1 MFDYFSGLFT
11 ASDTNW
17 ERIISGVQRKI
28 TDDMNQTLLARIDK
42 DEVKEALFQM
52 HPDKAPGPDGFNPG
66 FYQKY
71 WDIVGSDVYQDVLNF
86 MEKGDFGT
94 QLKETNIVLIPKTS
108 APQFMSDLRPIALCN
123 VVYKIVSKVL
133 ANRLK
138 NVLHHVISEAQSAFI
153 PGRLI
158 TDNILVSFEVMHYM
172 KRKRAGKEAF
182 MAIKLD
188 MSKVYDRVEWGFL
201 EAMLQKM
208 GLHARWVD
216 LIMRCVSGVRYT
228 ITTEG
233 KEIGPIIPSRGLRQG
248 DPLSPYLF
256 LICAEGLSTLL
267 SDFERQGKIRGCKV
281 ARATPSIS
289 HMFFADDIYLY
300 CRATAEEAYHV
311 VDALSIFQRAS
322 GQQVNLN
329 KSSVF
334 FSSNAGEACRREMC
348 SILNMQEA
356 DEHSMY
362 LGLPNILGRRKNAIL
377 GFLKERMR
385 SKIQSWENKF
395 LSKPGKE
402 TLIKS
407 IAQALPSYAM
417 GVFLIPKGMCEDMEK
432 LMCKFWWKSGS
443 SNNRGVHWS
452 SWERLSIHKSKG
464 GMGFR
469 SLQDFNLALLSKQGW
484 RLLCKPHSL
493 VGRLFKARYYTN
505 GSFLEAEMGSNP
517 SYVWRSI
524 FEARSLVVEGARLK
538 VGNGSSIRMGHDP
551 WLPKATHR
559 TPLSLHPELTNN
571 LVQSLMIPVSL
582 VWDRDLVRDIFS
594 PEDAEII
601 LSIPLSLDRLEDS
614 WYWVLEKSG
623 LFSVNSVYRVLQ
635 DRKEE
640 AALGLNCVRL
650 FGGSFAE
657 WIEQTWLLLDQTR
670 RQSLVMLC
678 WGLWKARNDLVWR
691 NKRLAPN
698 SVVVVSN
705 SVFNQWSQAQHK
717 SDIPTAA
724 YLTDADGVE
733 KWQCPNPG
741 SVKVNMDAAL
751 FPDLGTYSFACLARD
766 ELGHPI
772 EALSRCFNGHVA
784 PELAEAMGF
793 REALSWIKKYNWPR
807 VILESDC
814 LLVIQAL
821 RSNVSMLSYFGD
833 VISECKTIWNS
844 SNNVS
849 CMFVKRSAN
858 KAAHAIAKA
867 FYSPADRIYKEGE
880 FPSSIL
886 NVILGDAF

>member
-1 MFDYFSGLFT
+1 
-11 ASDTNW
+11 
-17 ERIISGVQRKI
+17 
-28 TDDMNQTLLARIDK
+28 
-42 DEVKEALFQM
+42 
-52 HPDKAPGPDGFNPG
+52 
-66 FYQKY
+66 
-71 WDIVGSDVYQDVLNF
+71 
-86 MEKGDFGT
+86 
-94 QLKETNIVLIPKTS
+94 
-108 APQFMSDLRPIALCN
+108 
-123 VVYKIVSKVL
+123 
-133 ANRLK
+133 
-138 NVLHHVISEAQSAFI
+138 
-153 PGRLI
+153 
-158 TDNILVSFEVMHYM
+158 
-172 KRKRAGKEAF
+172 
-182 MAIKLD
+182 
-188 MSKVYDRVEWGFL
+188 
-201 EAMLQKM
+201 
-208 GLHARWVD
+208 
-216 LIMRCVSGVRYT
+216 
-228 ITTEG
+228 
-233 KEIGPIIPSRGLRQG
+233 
-248 DPLSPYLF
+248 
-256 LICAEGLSTLL
+256 
-267 SDFERQGKIRGCKV
+267 
-281 ARATPSIS
+281 
-289 HMFFADDIYLY
+289 
-300 CRATAEEAYHV
+300 
-311 VDALSIFQRAS
+311 
-322 GQQVNLN
+322 
-329 KSSVF
+329 
-334 FSSNAGEACRREMC
+334 
-348 SILNMQEA
+348 
-356 DEHSMY
+356 
-362 LGLPNILGRRKNAIL
+362 
-377 GFLKERMR
+377 
-385 SKIQSWENKF
+385 
-395 LSKPGKE
+395 
-402 TLIKS
+402 
-407 IAQALPSYAM
+407 
-417 GVFLIPKGMCEDMEK
+417 
-432 LMCKFWWKSGS
+432 
-443 SNNRGVHWS
+443 
-452 SWERLSIHKSKG
+452 
-464 GMGFR
+464 MGFR

-538 VGNGSSIRMGHDP
+538 VGNGSSIRMGRDP
-551 WLPKATHR
+551 WIPKATHR
-559 TPLSLHPELTNN
+559 TPLGLHPELTNN

-623 LFSVNSVYRVLQ
+623 LFSVKSVYRVLQ

-640 AALGLNCVRL
+640 ALMASQSPFWVSLWKLRVPPKAKDVVWRAANGYLPTRSRLSQKHVPVPSVCPQCFIEEESITHCLINCPFAQDCWKAMGLNCVRP

-670 RQSLVMLC
+670 RQSLVMLF

-698 SVVVVSN
+698 SVVVVST
-705 SVFNQWSQAQHK
+705 SVFNQWSQAQLK

-733 KWQCPNPG
+733 NWQRPNPG

-784 PELAEAMGF
+784 PELAEALGF
-793 REALSWIKKYNWPR
+793 REALSWIKKHNWPR

-833 VISECKTIWNS
+833 VISECKSIWNTF
-844 SNNVS
+844 NNVS

-867 FYSPADRIYKEGE
+867 SYSPADRIYKEGE